1 MSSDSTNKE
10 KYYYKIGE
18 LEKITGVS
26 STKIRYWS
34 QKFKSLKDQIKTS
47 EGYSHKLY
55 HHKSI
60 DVILNLMKFHNEIDI
75 KSQFNEFDEKLADKI
90 NRSQNITSKIENIR
104 NKIKRLIEAP

>member
-47 EGYSHKLY
+47 QGYSHKLY

-60 DVILNLMKFHNEIDI
+60 DVILNTEI
-75 KSQFNEFDEKLADKI
+75 SLL
-90 NRSQNITSKIENIR
+90 ENVKGVNHRIACEIR
-104 NKIKRLIEAP
+104 ELNLS

>member
-1 MSSDSTNKE
+1 MSRNSTNKE

-34 QKFKSLKDQIKTS
+34 QKFKSLKDQIKIS
-47 EGYSHKLY
+47 QGYTHKLY

-75 KSQFNEFDEKLADKI
+75 KSEFNEFDEKLADKI

-104 NKIKRLIEAP
+104 NTIKRLIEAP

>member
-47 EGYSHKLY
+47 QGYSHKLY

-75 KSQFNEFDEKLADKI
+75 KSQFSEFDEKLADKI

>member
-1 MSSDSTNKE
+1 MPNNSEYRE

-34 QKFKSLKDQIKTS
+34 QKFKSLKDQMKTS

-60 DVILNLMKFHNEIDI
+60 DVILNLMKFHNEINI

-90 NRSQNITSKIENIR
+90 NRKQNIAGKIENIR
-104 NKIKRLIEAP
+104 NTIKRLIETP

>member
-34 QKFKSLKDQIKTS
+34 QKFKSLKDQIK
-47 EGYSHKLY
+47 
-55 HHKSI
+55 
-60 DVILNLMKFHNEIDI
+60 
-75 KSQFNEFDEKLADKI
+75 
-90 NRSQNITSKIENIR
+90 
-104 NKIKRLIEAP
+104 